1 MVARDL
7 ETILQGLFY
16 SSFSLHTKSHFGA
29 FKDEHCTSPSLR
41 VVTLPLQCEVTEE
54 TVGGHR
60 VMSVEDHEQD

>member
-16 SSFSLHTKSHFGA
+16 SSFSLHTKSHFAA
-29 FKDEHCTSPSLR
+29 FEDEHCTSPSLH

-54 TVGGHR
+54 TVGEHR
-60 VMSVEDHEQD
+60 VMSVEDHERD

>member
-16 SSFSLHTKSHFGA
+16 SSFSLHIKSHFAA
-29 FKDEHCTSPSLR
+29 FEDKHCTSPSLH

-60 VMSVEDHEQD
+60 VMSVEDHERD